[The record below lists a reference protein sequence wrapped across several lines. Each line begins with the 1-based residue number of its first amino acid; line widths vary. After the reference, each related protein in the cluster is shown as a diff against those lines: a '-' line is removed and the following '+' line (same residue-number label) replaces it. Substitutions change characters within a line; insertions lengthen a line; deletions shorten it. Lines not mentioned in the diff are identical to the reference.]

1 MNVSR
6 LAAFPHR
13 PSGSPRPGLA
23 AAPVIRYRERDFGIG
38 YGSSSGYAADRRYA
52 SDWAAAP
59 FRCR

>member
-1 MNVSR
+1 MNASR
-6 LAAFPHR
+6 LAVLPHR
-13 PSGSPRPGLA
+13 SSASPRSGLA

-38 YGSSSGYAADRRYA
+38 YGASSGYAADRRYA

>member
-1 MNVSR
+1 MNAPR
-6 LAAFPHR
+6 LPA
-13 PSGSPRPGLA
+13 PSPLLRPGLA